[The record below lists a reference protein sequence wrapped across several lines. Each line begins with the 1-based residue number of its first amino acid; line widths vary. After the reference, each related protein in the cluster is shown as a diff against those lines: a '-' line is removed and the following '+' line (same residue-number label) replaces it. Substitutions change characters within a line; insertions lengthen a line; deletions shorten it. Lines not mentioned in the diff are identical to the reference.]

1 MTSTPAKLLPDNR
14 TWTLDVEP
22 DQLPNL
28 AIPGLK
34 AMTITTTD
42 MPPHAAR
49 LTQVYGYIDAVAAAC
64 RVVGVEAPRLQDC
77 PLLTEKPDNLRD
89 YQWEGVRLLAGIQRE
104 ASGAV
109 LADEMGCIDGEAEII
124 THRKGATRHR
134 TLASLY
140 KSFKRLPDN
149 QWKCRSLNE
158 EDGIFQQR
166 RILDVLYKGEK
177 PCLEITLEDGKRL
190 VCTPDHEILTT
201 NSWVPAGQLTRSSVV
216 FCNGYNIGKANSHW
230 KGGRK
235 LDKDGYVL
243 LWMPQHPDAV
253 QNYVR
258 EHRLVMEKHLGRRL
272 RKGEIVHHKNGKK
285 DDNRLRNLELT
296 TKSGHF
302 HHHPEK
308 YRHLDGGRTI
318 NGGEVIILPRPVRVK
333 SVRPLGIRPV
343 YDIKME
349 GPHHNFVANRMVVHN
364 CGKSRQ
370 AIMLAKLRGSK
381 RVVIVTPGRA
391 RYTWVEELEKA
402 GETNY
407 ALMLPKGAKGWK
419 AQRVKVVD
427 ARWVITSYDLLP
439 EVCKPCGDDGPRA
452 PYPSKLIIDECHE
465 VKTREAKRSQAVL
478 AFARMV
484 PYRLLVSATPAWNVP
499 GDWWFLLELAFP
511 GRFGRKHDFEA
522 RYCGGEMKPKFSKA
536 GKPVGTFWNAEG
548 VSHADE
554 LRERL
559 GFYLVRREKRD
570 VAQELPPM
578 TDVPVWLDAD
588 PHATAAL
595 RAWGMKVPGCSF
607 YDALL
612 ATLEAKLM
620 PCVELAH
627 SAKRFLLFTW
637 QKAHAGVMSNKL
649 NEEGTPNVLIHG
661 NLSDDQ
667 RRNAIALARSKGIG
681 IVATIDSAGQSLNLQ
696 GVASQGIMHYQDPV
710 PFKMMQARSRLHRLG
725 ITEPITWNHPMLKD
739 SADEVV
745 WRRSTSKLMAQ
756 EASMPAMQDAGDYR
770 EAMNAS
776 MVSDEEALA
785 AVYAEMSAGG
795 EAA

>member
-1 MTSTPAKLLPDNR
+1 MTPSATLLPDNR
-14 TWTLDVEP
+14 TWTLNVTE
-22 DQLPNL
+22 DQIPNL

-34 AMTITTTD
+34 ALAID
-42 MPPHAAR
+42 GKP
-49 LTQVYGYIDAVAAAC
+49 QVRGYIDAVAAAC
-64 RVVGVEAPRLQDC
+64 RVVGVEPPAMPSPPQFQI
-77 PLLTEKPDNLRD
+77 EGISLRD
-89 YQWEGVRLLAGIQRE
+89 YQVRGVEMLHQIQRE
-104 ASGAV
+104 ASGAL

-124 THRKGATRHR
+124 TYRKGATRRR

-140 KSFKRLPDN
+140 KSFKKLPDN
-149 QWKCRSLNE
+149 EWKCRSLNE
-158 EDGIFQQR
+158 EEGIFQQR

-190 VCTPDHEILTT
+190 VCTSDHEILTT
-201 NSWVPAGQLTRSSVV
+201 NSWVPAGELTRSSVV
-216 FCNGYNIGKANSHW
+216 FCNGYNIGTQNANW

-235 LDKDGYVL
+235 FDKDGYVL
-243 LWMPQHPDAV
+243 LWMPSHPDAS

-272 RKGEIVHHKNGKK
+272 RKGEIVHHKNHKR
-285 DDNRLRNLELT
+285 DDNRLSNLELT
-296 TKSGHF
+296 TKSGHS

-370 AIMLAKLRGSK
+370 SITLAKLRQSK
-381 RVVIVTPGRA
+381 RVVIVCPGRA

-402 GETNY
+402 GETAY

-419 AQRVKVVD
+419 AHREKVAT
-427 ARWVITSYDLLP
+427 ARWVITSYNLLD
-439 EVCKPCGDDGPRA
+439 EIPRTVA
-452 PYPSKLIIDECHE
+452 TSMLMVDEAHE
-465 VKTREAKRSQAVL
+465 VKSQGAQRSQAVL
-478 AFARMV
+478 GIARMV
-484 PYRLLVSATPAWNVP
+484 PYRLLISATPAWNVP
-499 GDWWFLLELAFP
+499 KDWWFLLELAFP

-522 RYCGGEMKPKFSKA
+522 RYADGHQGQYGWVAK
-536 GKPVGTFWNAEG
+536 G

-554 LRERL
+554 LRTRL
-559 GFYLVRREKRD
+559 AYYMVRREKRD
-570 VAQELPPM
+570 VAQEMPPM
-578 TDVPVWLDAD
+578 TDVPLWLDAN
-588 PHATAAL
+588 PQATAAM
-595 RAWGMKVPGCSF
+595 RASALKVPGCSF

-612 ATLEAKLM
+612 ATLEAKM
-620 PCVELAH
+620 SACVELAH

-637 QKAHAGVMSNKL
+637 QKAHAGIMARQL
-649 NEEGTPNVLIHG
+649 NDEGTPCVLLHG
-661 NLSDDQ
+661 DMSDAQ
-667 RRNAIALARSKGIG
+667 RRDAIALARTKQIG

-696 GVASQGIMHYQDPV
+696 GIASQGIMHYQDPV

-725 ITEPITWNHPMLKD
+725 ITEPVTWTHPLMKD

-756 EASMPAMQDAGDYR
+756 EASMPAMQEAAEYR
-770 EAMNAS
+770 EAMNANS
-776 MVSDEEALA
+776 LTDEEALA
-785 AVYAEMSAGG
+785 AMYAEMSEMGVEG
-795 EAA
+795 AA